1 MKLLT
6 SAIVALFAMSA
17 FANSPTPAAG
27 GHDAPAA
34 AAATATGTPA
44 AATTTAEAHT
54 TDCSTKTGAEKT
66 KCEKEAKKH
75 AGKKTK

>member
-34 AAATATGTPA
+34 AAATATPAA
-44 AATTTAEAHT
+44 AATTTAEATT

-66 KCEKEAKKH
+66 K
-75 AGKKTK
+75 